1 MRRLFSLLCVLAA
14 VAVVVTLP
22 TTAEAAPPGCVCG
35 GYQYTPQD
43 WAQGSTCD
51 EATTNLRNQA
61 YAYIDCPDSNGYG
74 TCARQL
80 ILTAGCH
87 WDTYYGAWQ
96 VDGYV
101 RYRCWWCEPY

>member
-1 MRRLFSLLCVLAA
+1 MKRLIPLLGLIAA
-14 VAVVVTLP
+14 VMTILSLP
-22 TTAEAAPPGCVCG
+22 IAPAEAAPPGCVCG

-61 YAYIDCPDSNGYG
+61 YAYIDCPDSPG
-74 TCARQL
+74 TCSRVL
-80 ILTAGCH
+80 VLTSGCH
-87 WDTYYGAWQ
+87 WDTYNGAWQ

-101 RYRCWWCEPY
+101 RYRCWWCDSY